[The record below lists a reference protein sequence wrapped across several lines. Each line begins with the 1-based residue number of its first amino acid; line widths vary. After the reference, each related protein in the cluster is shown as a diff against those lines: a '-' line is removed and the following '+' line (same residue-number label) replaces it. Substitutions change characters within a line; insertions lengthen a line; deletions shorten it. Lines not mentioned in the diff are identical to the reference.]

1 MAEENKNFELKII
14 TPDRTFF
21 EGQVSMVEFN
31 TTEGRIGVYKNHI
44 PLTVIIKPGVLT
56 ITGEQVLKAA
66 LHSGF
71 AQIAVMIPR
80 RLAAQ
85 AEGPLSHRSSCPGPA
100 PRYTNRFHSKCI
112 LSAHSRSAVPAF
124 SAGSAGTGAS
134 AASLLRQG

>member
-71 AQIAVMIPR
+71 AQITQDRITILAEVIEWPDEIDRGRAEAAKDRAEKLLAEHASTTDIARAETALSRAVARI
-80 RLAAQ
+80 
-85 AEGPLSHRSSCPGPA
+85 
-100 PRYTNRFHSKCI
+100 N
-112 LSAHSRSAVPAF
+112 V
-124 SAGSAGTGAS
+124 
-134 AASLLRQG
+134 LR

>member
-71 AQIAVMIPR
+71 AQITQDRITILAEVIEWPDEIDRGRAEAAKDRAEKLLAEHASTTDIARAESALSRAVARI
-80 RLAAQ
+80 
-85 AEGPLSHRSSCPGPA
+85 
-100 PRYTNRFHSKCI
+100 N
-112 LSAHSRSAVPAF
+112 V
-124 SAGSAGTGAS
+124 
-134 AASLLRQG
+134 LR

>member
-71 AQIAVMIPR
+71 AQIAQDRITI
-80 RLAAQ
+80 LAEVIEWPDEIDRGR
-85 AEGPLSHRSSCPGPA
+85 AEAAKDRAEKLLAEHASTTDIARAETALSR
-100 PRYTNRFHSKCI
+100 
-112 LSAHSRSAVPAF
+112 AVARINV
-124 SAGSAGTGAS
+124 
-134 AASLLRQG
+134 LR